1 MFLEQNFIGNKNL
14 QKKVQN
20 YELFSCKMVIFNMCL
35 KKNKRISTILYI
47 ISNTPHF
54 MFKNASMKPW
64 SNVVGLSCA
73 VLSHQSLKSASARL
87 YFIITLSYTA
97 ARAALQQVASSIIAA
112 FSQKWGLGKLNQT
125 DC

>member
-1 MFLEQNFIGNKNL
+1 MR
-14 QKKVQN
+14 
-20 YELFSCKMVIFNMCL
+20 L
-35 KKNKRISTILYI
+35 KKNKCISTILYI

-87 YFIITLSYTA
+87 YFIITLSDTA
-97 ARAALQQVASSIIAA
+97 ARAALQQVASSSIAA

-125 DC
+125 DG